1 MCRGYNTHIMS
12 SSKKQYPLRIDPQLF
27 AQVEKWAHD
36 EFRSTNAHIEF
47 LLREALRRAGRLG
60 SVKPQ
65 AAEAARTE
73 EE

>member
-1 MCRGYNTHIMS
+1 MS

-47 LLREALRRAGRLG
+47 LLRDALRRAGRL
-60 SVKPQ
+60 SPQKPIT
-65 AAEAARTE
+65 ATPESNADHE
-73 EE
+73 